1 VSVSLIET
9 YALVK
14 HVLLKIA
21 QKSRITRGWLS
32 PEYFRKGQGFCA
44 TVHFKAE
51 SLNSSSSHAVRLP
64 NDQAAEMVAAKE
76 KMMHDGREAL
86 GKIEP

>member
-1 VSVSLIET
+1 M
-9 YALVK
+9 K
-14 HVLLKIA
+14 HLLLKIA

-32 PEYFRKGQGFCA
+32 PECFRKGQGFCA

-51 SLNSSSSHAVRLP
+51 SLISSSSHAVRLP
-64 NDQAAEMVAAKE
+64 NDQAAKMVAAKE
-76 KMMHDGREAL
+76 QMMHNGREVL